1 MLPERRRRKV
11 WSVDWSPCGNKLSA
25 ACNNFDDDSFSVQI
39 FCKEGSTG
47 NFVCQSTLSGHSD
60 DVFSAAWSPD
70 GTKLASG
77 SKDKTVKIWN
87 PATGECLW
95 MVRGHTD
102 YVNTQTRSSA
112 CASFRMVPKWSAA
125 MTGLSCISCHWEAG
139 QTDARSSTSVAVSGA
154 SHSLSQP
161 KR

>member
-102 YVNTQTRSSA
+102 YVNTRTRSSA
-112 CASFRMVPKWSAA
+112 CASFRMVSWYQN
-125 MTGLSCISCHWEAG
+125 G
-139 QTDARSSTSVAVSGA
+139 QQR
-154 SHSLSQP
+154 
-161 KR
+161 